1 MLLEYL
7 SNEYPYYILFCVLLI
22 VIGYIATITRLHNIS
37 NDISFSNDFRSIL
50 SAYIDSSFKDVE
62 KYNQLL
68 YKSYKMQT
76 ILGTFGILHNYRPQ
90 YENITINQCE
100 IISNLIPEINRIYY
114 SYNHY
119 PYEIISIIDGSI
131 VRYLGYL
138 DEKEK
143 NIKSK
148 LINPFKM
155 FPIGLSLI
163 LNIPL
168 YICKSLGLI
177 PYSLYSN
184 IKNSPLYQPIAF
196 IIALLGILSDA
207 ITVSQGGVSFIESI
221 FKFIK

>member
-1 MLLEYL
+1 MLFEYL
-7 SNEYPYYILFCVLLI
+7 SNEYPYYILFCVFLI
-22 VIGYIATITRLHNIS
+22 VIGYIATIAKLHNIS
-37 NDISFSNDFRSIL
+37 NDILFSNDFRSIL
-50 SAYIDSSFKDVE
+50 SAYIDSRFKDIE

-148 LINPFKM
+148 LINPFKIL
-155 FPIGLSLI
+155 PIGLSII
-163 LNIPL
+163 LNLPL
-168 YICKSLGLI
+168 YVCKSLGLI
-177 PYSLYSN
+177 RYSLYSN